1 MSDKLLLHFDAYPDQ
16 EDDVIRNVDFF
27 RDADDGRH
35 MGHIDRNDDGSWTAV
50 CFDPIVGFDSFSD
63 ERGKYGWND
72 WNGTLEECKLFLE
85 MRCRYPDLFFA
96 LESSKWSQLL
106 NTAPMWVAVE
116 VLTKFHQAF
125 DMRDAP
131 ERRSTKSYR
140 TFFSEGIRYAEAA
153 VSHFRAAVAQY
164 EISGVTP
171 GATEKSVEYF
181 KVGCDCAMNAAKL
194 ADEWKEAYD

>member
-1 MSDKLLLHFDAYPDQ
+1 MSDKLLLRFDAVPD
-16 EDDVIRNVDFF
+16 EVNGTTRSLDLL
-27 RDADDGRH
+27 RDGDSGTH
-35 MGHIDRNDDGSWTAV
+35 MGHIDPNDDGSWTAV
-50 CFDPIVGFDSFSD
+50 CFDPIVGFDSFNI
-63 ERGKYGWND
+63 EPGKYGWND

-106 NTAPMWVAVE
+106 NTAPTWVAVE

-131 ERRSTKSYR
+131 ERRSVKSYS
-140 TFFSEGIRYAEAA
+140 TFFSEGIQYAEAA
-153 VSHFRAAVAQY
+153 VSHFKAAVAQY